1 MALVRGHLTFGAMP
15 WGLAAPVFTMPSFS
29 LADAL
34 AWAVLHRRD

>member
-15 WGLAAPVFTMPSFS
+15 WELATPVFTMPSLR